1 MCTGYMLSRA
11 YTCSTLS
18 LTRRWKAF
26 LALVVHLVSR
36 PLCNTDPLAMASYQA
51 CLSAPFLFLRS
62 RTRPIRFNRHPFPS
76 SLPIRLVQPILPTTF
91 LSIFNSN
98 PRLFHSAKCDETL
111 KLSKEKNHKCRRLFD
126 QIFFSLEIEKRRFL
140 DSNGK
145 RRVVG
150 VETLL
155 GVFVRHS
162 RSFLLEATTTNTSSR
177 DERGQAVASSC
188 LPILARCAC
197 VGYSARGTDEA
208 GRRDHRSRNEERE
221 RERGMNGRVE
231 DPDGEIRTPLNPILP
246 PNLRWESSRAVRG
259 KITSIRSFG

>member
-1 MCTGYMLSRA
+1 
-11 YTCSTLS
+11 
-18 LTRRWKAF
+18 
-26 LALVVHLVSR
+26 
-36 PLCNTDPLAMASYQA
+36 MASYQA

-76 SLPIRLVQPILPTTF
+76 SLPILSSNRFCQRLTF

-221 RERGMNGRVE
+221 RERERGMNGRVE

-246 PNLRWESSRAVRG
+246 PNLR
-259 KITSIRSFG
+259 

>member
-1 MCTGYMLSRA
+1 M
-11 YTCSTLS
+11 
-18 LTRRWKAF
+18 RRNF
-26 LALVVHLVSR
+26 E
-36 PLCNTDPLAMASYQA
+36 
-51 CLSAPFLFLRS
+51 
-62 RTRPIRFNRHPFPS
+62 
-76 SLPIRLVQPILPTTF
+76 TF
-91 LSIFNSN
+91 EGKN
-98 PRLFHSAKCDETL
+98 C
-111 KLSKEKNHKCRRLFD
+111 EKNHKCRRLFD
-126 QIFFSLEIEKRRFL
+126 QVSLFFFSLEIEKRRFL

-221 RERGMNGRVE
+221 RERERGMNGRVE

-246 PNLRWESSRAVRG
+246 PNLR
-259 KITSIRSFG
+259 

>member
-1 MCTGYMLSRA
+1 M
-11 YTCSTLS
+11 
-18 LTRRWKAF
+18 RRNF
-26 LALVVHLVSR
+26 E
-36 PLCNTDPLAMASYQA
+36 
-51 CLSAPFLFLRS
+51 
-62 RTRPIRFNRHPFPS
+62 
-76 SLPIRLVQPILPTTF
+76 TF
-91 LSIFNSN
+91 EGKN
-98 PRLFHSAKCDETL
+98 C
-111 KLSKEKNHKCRRLFD
+111 EKNHKCRRLFD
-126 QIFFSLEIEKRRFL
+126 QVSLFFFSLEIEKRRFL